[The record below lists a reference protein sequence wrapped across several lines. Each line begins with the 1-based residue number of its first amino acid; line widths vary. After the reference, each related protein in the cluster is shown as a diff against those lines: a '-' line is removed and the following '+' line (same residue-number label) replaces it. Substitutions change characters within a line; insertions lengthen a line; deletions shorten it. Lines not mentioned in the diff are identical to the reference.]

1 MRLILFCIVLFLAPA
16 GCLVVTDR
24 FVNRIEDDFFQDAQW
39 HITRYDRI
47 VEMYPP
53 KARTIRNAAEIRQLK
68 QLGDPHGI
76 ASGVCGPMDS
86 PYKRL
91 FDRLSI
97 RCGEWSV
104 LRRARNAALVGVAIA
119 FCTLALVLVAR
130 IGVRGYERNKEWAG
144 SWTAWFSTRGIQAVL
159 LIQVTTA
166 LAGFAVLLRTLLS
179 HPLYAYAALVI
190 PWLGLFWIE
199 RLTAAGFTQAPK
211 IFGNRPRRRARVMR
225 ARA

>member
-1 MRLILFCIVLFLAPA
+1 MRLVLFCLVLFLAPA
-16 GCLVVTDR
+16 GCLMVTDR

-39 HITRYDRI
+39 HINRYNRI

-53 KARTIRNAAEIRQLK
+53 KARTIRNAPEIRQLK

-76 ASGVCGPMDS
+76 ATGVCGPMDS

-97 RCGEWSV
+97 RCGEWSL
-104 LRRARNAALVGVAIA
+104 LRRARNASLVGVVMA
-119 FCTLALVLVAR
+119 FVTLALVLLAR
-130 IGVRGYERNKEWAG
+130 IGVRRYETNKEWAG
-144 SWTAWFSTRGIQAVL
+144 SWTAWFSARGIQAVL

-166 LAGFAVLLRTLLS
+166 LAGFAVLLQTLLS
-179 HPLYAYAALVI
+179 RPLYAYAALVI

-199 RLTAAGFTQAPK
+199 RLTAARFIQAPK
-211 IFGNRPRRRARVMR
+211 IFGNRTRRRTRMMR